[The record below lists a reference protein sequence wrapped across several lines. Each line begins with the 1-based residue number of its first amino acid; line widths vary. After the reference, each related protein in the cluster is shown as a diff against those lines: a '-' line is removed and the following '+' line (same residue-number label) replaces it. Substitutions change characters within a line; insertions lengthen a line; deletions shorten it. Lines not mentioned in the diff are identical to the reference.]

1 MIVVRV
7 VICAAALAALLI
19 VLVEPLAQHLL
30 IIEKVLFRIEFRYDC
45 HFGVLWPLVHGTVA
59 FSGLYLIAL
68 IL

>member
-30 IIEKVLFRIEFRYDC
+30 IIEKLLFRIEIRYDWY
-45 HFGVLWPLVHGTVA
+45 FWVLWPLVYWTVA